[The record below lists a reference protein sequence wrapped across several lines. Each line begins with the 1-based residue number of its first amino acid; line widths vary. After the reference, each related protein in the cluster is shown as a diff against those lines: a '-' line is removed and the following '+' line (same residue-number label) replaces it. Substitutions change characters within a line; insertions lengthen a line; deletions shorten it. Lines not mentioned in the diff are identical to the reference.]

1 MNLDILVPLQDAAFA
16 TQTAAYTGSAAA
28 ATGWKPGPKAVWL
41 FATTDCYVRVGES
54 VTATSA
60 DFFLPAAI
68 PVKLAV
74 PDGTG
79 ATWTVSAI
87 RVATSG
93 TLYAKPLQ
101 H

>member
-1 MNLDILVPLQDAAFA
+1 
-16 TQTAAYTGSAAA
+16 
-28 ATGWKPGPKAVWL
+28 
-41 FATTDCYVRVGES
+41 
-54 VTATSA
+54 
-60 DFFLPAAI
+60 
-68 PVKLAV
+68 VKLAV